1 MTLVKP
7 FPVPYKNMPRYP
19 LRREAALPPLT
30 RPQHFFFFFENTETR
45 IRPRHCADG
54 RASMTSRI
62 FFAHLRPLLDRIYY
76 YIHVRLH
83 ARACIYVYV
92 YIFFRFVSFFVL
104 SPTYR
109 F

>member
-1 MTLVKP
+1 
-7 FPVPYKNMPRYP
+7 
-19 LRREAALPPLT
+19 
-30 RPQHFFFFFENTETR
+30 
-45 IRPRHCADG
+45 
-54 RASMTSRI
+54 MTSRI

-76 YIHVRLH
+76 YIHARLYARLH
-83 ARACIYVYV
+83 MYIHIHV